1 MWSFRSISSLRRV
14 IDAQLFV
21 SRPDYLRVLV
31 FDRGLVGGAAAGTF
45 MVGPLTLLPDPW
57 PRAAAPAFRI
67 RLPLPSL
74 TLETPFWAC
83 TDVPHKKI
91 QKIASGSLIRAPR
104 RSGPVLW
111 IRMPI
116 TAKWAG
122 NTYEHSRT
130 NPRCTAINDYN

>member
-21 SRPDYLRVLV
+21 SRPDYLRVPV

-45 MVGPLTLLPDPW
+45 IVGPLTFLPDPW

-74 TLETPFWAC
+74 TLETPYWAC
-83 TDVPHKKI
+83 TRYKK
-91 QKIASGSLIRAPR
+91 SPVGVSFRAPR

-116 TAKWAG
+116 TAKWRG
-122 NTYEHSRT
+122 TLLEHSRT